1 MNIQLNG
8 ESTVVSA
15 VTVADLIVELG
26 LESRMLAVE
35 CNLEVISKSVYAS
48 TQLKEGDRIEIVHMI
63 GGG

>member
-15 VTVADLIVELG
+15 ATVADLIVELG

-35 CNLEVISKSVYAS
+35 CNLEVISKSAYAS
-48 TQLKEGDRIEIVHMI
+48 TQLNEGDRIEIVHMI